1 MPTHSSPLT
10 SEKSLAVVSSA
21 ILFALLETL
30 AEKGVLE
37 RSEIQGVLKTAKNCV
52 NARYNSFCGPEAMM
66 LMKSLCERFSKMPE
80 TKAPEEIATH

>member
-52 NARYNSFCGPEAMM
+52 NARYNSFCGPEAIA
-66 LMKSLCERFSKMPE
+66 LIKSLCERFSKV
-80 TKAPEEIATH
+80 PEEC